1 MSPSFPIINES
12 SPFSVTKSAT
22 KDPTQG
28 TGTTTTTKKKKYTV
42 LAAILSCVGLT
53 GFSIAQYTSSSGG
66 RGDTGGGIRA
76 SVDTVDGLLLSS
88 SVDLRSGSM
97 GDGKCV
103 PASGKWGGKSF
114 SGHGSTPFETCYKY
128 APTGD
133 ECWSK
138 SFYIGPAGWYECPP
152 NGYTRIEGQGW
163 NFLNS
168 GAATPG
174 CGSPC
179 QQYDDYGAEPS
190 VDDFF

>member
-1 MSPSFPIINES
+1 MTRVHYDDDN
-12 SPFSVTKSAT
+12 
-22 KDPTQG
+22 
-28 TGTTTTTKKKKYTV
+28 
-42 LAAILSCVGLT
+42 
-53 GFSIAQYTSSSGG
+53 
-66 RGDTGGGIRA
+66 
-76 SVDTVDGLLLSS
+76 
-88 SVDLRSGSM
+88 SGSM